1 MAMRIGMAMVAA
13 LAGLAACAAPVQW
26 EKPGVSGAEAR
37 KDTAQCRSFASSEA
51 ERRYGR
57 DNPREDFG
65 TDGPADRFQ
74 GTMARNDAVLFQNRV
89 FNECMAS
96 QGYRKAGSA
105 KP

>member
-1 MAMRIGMAMVAA
+1 MAVVAA

-26 EKPGVSGAEAR
+26 EKPNVTGAEVR

-51 ERRYGR
+51 ERKYGR
-57 DNPREDFG
+57 DIRADDG
-65 TDGPADRFQ
+65 AVDGPANRFQ

-96 QGYRKAGSA
+96 QGYRKVGDG